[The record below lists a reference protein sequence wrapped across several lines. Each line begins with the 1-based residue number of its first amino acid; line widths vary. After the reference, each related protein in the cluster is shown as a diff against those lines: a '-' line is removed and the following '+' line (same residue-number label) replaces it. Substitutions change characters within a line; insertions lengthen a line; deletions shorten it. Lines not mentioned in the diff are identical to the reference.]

1 MNYIYDKSVHL
12 QLSANEDLGH
22 KGEILMELLQEVFK
36 LIVEPYSL
44 HLVINYDTRKPRSRR
59 LDFNEKNLKKI
70 YDLLAKG
77 EIVEMHIRDY
87 YEDPSKLE
95 QYLKVEGPEEYERPR
110 YVIPNFGLGL
120 SCRDVDPRFKADQ
133 QLGLHPF
140 SIFSFS
146 LTERLFNGVI
156 PKKVQEQ
163 FIALFK
169 KIAIG
174 INATN
179 GFISF
184 GSSVGA
190 PRGNTIFEMV
200 YRISPDRHFRLTE
213 YLRGYFWLNLLTSNH
228 ISKLGGLDTI
238 KFTAPCSDIEE
249 ITIGGQPA
257 VILQLTPDIN
267 DYNNSNLK
275 QLRDYL
281 IPVLPI
287 PENPN
292 KDGLKSFMREKSP
305 QLVDR
310 LVEPLD

>member
-1 MNYIYDKSVHL
+1 MTYIFDKSIHL
-12 QLSANEDLGH
+12 QLSADENLGK
-22 KGEILMELLQEVFK
+22 KGEILVKLLQEVFER
-36 LIVEPYSL
+36 IVEPYSL
-44 HLVINYDTRKPRSRR
+44 HLVIDYDIRKPRSRR
-59 LDFNEKNLKKI
+59 LDFNAKNLQKI
-70 YDLLAKG
+70 YDLLLKG
-77 EIVEMHIRDY
+77 EIIELHIRDY
-87 YEDPSKLE
+87 YEDPSKHK
-95 QYLKVEGPEEYERPR
+95 QFFKVDDPEDHERPK
-110 YVIPNFGLGL
+110 YVLPNFALGL
-120 SCRDVDPRFKADQ
+120 NCRDVDPRFEADQ
-133 QLGLHPF
+133 QLGLHPY
-140 SIFSFS
+140 SVFSFS

-156 PKKVQEQ
+156 PEKVQEQ
-163 FIALFK
+163 FITLFK

-200 YRISPDRHFRLTE
+200 YRISPDRHFKLTDF
-213 YLRGYFWLNLLTSNH
+213 LRGYFWLNLLTSTH

-238 KFTAPCSDIEE
+238 KNTAPCSVVEE
-249 ITIGGQPA
+249 ITIDRQPA

-267 DYNNSNLK
+267 NYNNSNLK
-275 QLRDYL
+275 QLRDFL
-281 IPVLPI
+281 VPVLPI

-310 LVEPLD
+310 LVESID